1 MLREKFK
8 RKPRKSESTD
18 ARHRGGAIRSSE
30 EAAVMVVERR
40 DCVIPV
46 ETLINSA
53 TRRNEWLRQNRI
65 VLRSAWCWRRTGR

>member
-8 RKPRKSESTD
+8 RKHRKSKSTD
-18 ARHRGGAIRSSE
+18 AGHRGGAVRSSE
-30 EAAVMVVERR
+30 EAAVMAVERR

-46 ETLINSA
+46 ETLINSE

-65 VLRSAWCWRRTGR
+65 VFPSKWYWRRTGR